1 MFATRRTDRLPPEAR
16 LARTTVAD
24 HLDDLQRQLRDLE
37 RAILRW
43 HRQNE
48 ASRRLASIQVA
59 SLANSG
65 PPVLVNVGP
74 RLLV

>member
-1 MFATRRTDRLPPEAR
+1 MPGLFAQ
-16 LARTTVAD
+16 
-24 HLDDLQRQLRDLE
+24 DDLK
-37 RAILRW
+37 
-43 HRQNE
+43 
-48 ASRRLASIQVA
+48 RRLLITLNMTKVVA